1 MTDARGRGIGHFVFA
16 CCCTWRKPDSV
27 KRQTAVDGR
36 SDRGDASPPDRTLRM
51 NTGWPSSPSSTGKQ
65 SSVRCSEFHARHFA
79 TSMLGPDI
87 LSGHTLPPGDEDV
100 GNHHPT
106 GIAIQKLD
114 ERRAYL
120 VFLHRNLSARRQDV
134 KQIQW
139 HQWFAA
145 NGLEAPALHGMR
157 FDRSSLAIATAAES
171 LSVAR
176 LDDRFAPAVSGRPI
190 IALPRIE
197 APRKVLLR
205 QFAAKPSTRLSK
217 TCPPLTPQ
225 RVQLSLLTLVVVRF
239 SSISWCTQRAH
250 VAL

>member
-106 GIAIQKLD
+106 GIAIQKA
-114 ERRAYL
+114 RRAPRASCL
-120 VFLHRNLSARRQDV
+120 LASKPLR
-134 KQIQW
+134 
-139 HQWFAA
+139 
-145 NGLEAPALHGMR
+145 APAGR
-157 FDRSSLAIATAAES
+157 EANP
-171 LSVAR
+171 VASMVHRQR
-176 LDDRFAPAVSGRPI
+176 LGG
-190 IALPRIE
+190 
-197 APRKVLLR
+197 
-205 QFAAKPSTRLSK
+205 
-217 TCPPLTPQ
+217 TCPPRHEIRPK
-225 RVQLSLLTLVVVRF
+225 LSRDRHRRGELGRG
-239 SSISWCTQRAH
+239 QAR
-250 VAL
+250 